1 MLALLFIHPLSEFR
15 VEQLVIEGGHR
26 LSGTIRVNGNKNS
39 ALKLIAACLLTDEPV
54 ILRNVPDIADVR
66 IMCDILRG
74 LGAQTDWL
82 PDHTLRVHAEN
93 IRTHRVDPK
102 LASAIRASIV
112 LAGPMLARYG
122 QLDLPAPGGDVIGRR
137 RLDTH
142 ILALTKLGAR
152 IDFNGA
158 FHMQA
163 DGLTGATILL
173 DEASVTATENA
184 IMAGTLAHGTTI
196 VGNAASEPHIQDLC
210 HFLNSLGAHID
221 GIGSNTITIQGVHKL
236 HGGEFRVGADYL
248 EVGSFIGAAAMTGS
262 ELRIQDADPHLLGT
276 IALVFARLGVTWQ
289 VEDNDI
295 LVPRSQA
302 MIITPDLGNRIPQIK
317 TQPWPGFPT
326 DLLGIALA
334 VATQSAGTVLF
345 HEWMYENR
353 LFFTDKLTSMGAR
366 IVMCDPHRALVQ
378 GPTALHSDLSLTSP
392 DIRAGMTLLLA
403 ALCAQGT
410 TIIHNVGQ
418 IDRGYERVDER
429 LRALGAH
436 IDREPVN

>member
-1 MLALLFIHPLSEFR
+1 
-15 VEQLVIEGGHR
+15 VEQLVIEGGQR
-26 LSGTIRVNGNKNS
+26 LSGAIRVNGNKNS
-39 ALKLIAACLLTDEPV
+39 ALTLIPACLLSDEPV
-54 ILRNVPDIADVR
+54 TLHNVPDIVDVR
-66 IMCDILRG
+66 VMCDILRS
-74 LGAQTDWL
+74 LGAQVETL
-82 PDHTLRVHAEN
+82 PEHTLRIHAEN
-93 IRTHRVDPK
+93 IRTHQVDPK
-102 LASAIRASIV
+102 LSSMIRASIV

-122 QLDLPAPGGDVIGRR
+122 QLDLPAPGGDIIGRR

-142 ILALTKLGAR
+142 ILALTKFGAR

-163 DGLTGATILL
+163 DGLTGTTILL

-184 IMAGTLAHGTTI
+184 IMAAVLAHGTTI
-196 VGNAASEPHIQDLC
+196 IGNAATEPHVQDLC
-210 HFLNSLGAHID
+210 HFLNSLGAQIE
-221 GIGSNTITIQGVHKL
+221 GIGSNTVTIQGVRRL
-236 HGGEFRVGADYL
+236 HGGEFRVGADYM
-248 EVGSFIGAAAMTGS
+248 EVGSFVGAAAMTGS
-262 ELRIQDADPHLLGT
+262 ELRIQNADPHLMGT

-295 LVPRSQA
+295 LVPQSQA
-302 MIITPDLGNRIPQIK
+302 MTITPDLGNRIPQIK
-317 TQPWPGFPT
+317 MQPWPGFPT

-334 VATQSAGTVLF
+334 IATQSAGTVLF

-366 IVMCDPHRALVQ
+366 IVLCDPHRALVQ
-378 GPTALHSDLSLTSP
+378 GPTALRGDLALTSP

-403 ALCAQGT
+403 ALCAHGT
-410 TIIHNVGQ
+410 TIIRNVGQ

-436 IDREPVN
+436 IRREAG

>member
-1 MLALLFIHPLSEFR
+1 MSS

-26 LSGTIRVNGNKNS
+26 LSGAIRVNGNKNS

-66 IMCDILRG
+66 VMCDILRG
-74 LGAQTDWL
+74 LGAQVEWQS
-82 PDHTLRVHAEN
+82 DHTLRIHAEN

-102 LASAIRASIV
+102 LASTIRASIV

-142 ILALTKLGAR
+142 VLALTKLGAR

-184 IMAGTLAHGTTI
+184 IMAATLAHGTTT
-196 VGNAASEPHIQDLC
+196 VGNAASEPHVQDLC
-210 HFLNSLGAHID
+210 HFLNGCGAQID
-221 GIGSNTITIQGVHKL
+221 GIGSNTVTIQGVSKL

-262 ELRIQDADPHLLGT
+262 ELRIQDADPHILGT

-289 VEDNDI
+289 VEGNDI
-295 LVPRSQA
+295 LVPRSQT
-302 MIITPDLGNRIPQIK
+302 MMITPDLGNRIPQIK
-317 TQPWPGFPT
+317 TQTWPGFPT
-326 DLLGIALA
+326 DLLGIVLA

-366 IVMCDPHRALVQ
+366 IVLCDPHRALVQ
-378 GPTALHSDLSLTSP
+378 GPTVLHGDLALTSP

-410 TIIHNVGQ
+410 TIIRNVGQ

-436 IDREPVN
+436 IHREPAN